1 MGAGSLSPM
10 LATPQGLWV
19 CWTGTTGR
27 FVTKYRLELL
37 LYLFY
42 LLLIAFKTL
51 SDLDECFL
59 FKLAGGCSEE
69 GVIKGWKMV
78 NIQEKLQ

>member
-1 MGAGSLSPM
+1 MEAGSLFSV

-19 CWTGTTGR
+19 CWTGTTRR
-27 FVTKYRLELL
+27 FVIKYRLELL

-42 LLLIAFKTL
+42 SQLIVFKTL

-69 GVIKGWKMV
+69 GVI
-78 NIQEKLQ
+78 